1 MSTTGM
7 QSRRP
12 LLGWMIHDSLII
24 ARSTITA
31 SFRIPEALF
40 FQLIQPVIFVLLFA
54 FVFGGAIPIPGAE
67 PGSEGD
73 PSLYREYL
81 MPGIFGQT
89 VAFAAAASTVGL
101 AEAMQRGIIDRYR
114 ALPMSQPA
122 VLIGNTFANALRQV
136 LVLTVL
142 SITGYIVGWRIN
154 DGIVNAILAYLLL
167 LLFAY
172 TVTWVGAFVGLSVPN
187 TETAN
192 TAGLIWIFPLT
203 FLSNAFVPITA
214 LPQWLQYFAAFNP
227 ISALVQATRELFGNP
242 TGAPT
247 DYWTLNNAALYTV
260 ISCVVIIAIFA
271 PLAVRKYRTAA
282 RK

>member
-1 MSTTGM
+1 MSATGM

-12 LLGWMIHDSLII
+12 LLGWTIHDSLII

-136 LVLTVL
+136 LVLAVL
-142 SITGYIVGWRIN
+142 SITG
-154 DGIVNAILAYLLL
+154 YLLL

-214 LPQWLQYFAAFNP
+214 LPTWLQYFAAFNP